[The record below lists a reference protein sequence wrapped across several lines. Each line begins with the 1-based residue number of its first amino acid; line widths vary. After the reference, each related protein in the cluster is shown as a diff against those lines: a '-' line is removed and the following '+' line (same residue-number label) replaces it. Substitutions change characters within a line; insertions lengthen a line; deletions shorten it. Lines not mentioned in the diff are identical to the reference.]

1 MRSRTPLV
9 VLSVLL
15 ILFTG
20 PSVMTAQAHTAS
32 TFTVLVQENGFSQ
45 NSPMIIQNDSI
56 IWHNTDDV
64 SNLTHRLVY
73 DHDGDG
79 LYNGTFDWDSGEL
92 FANCETDENNTQIDQ
107 NCSTSF
113 FVLFDTNWTA
123 GNYSYQDIRSDG
135 SVVNGTIVLQEDVGE
150 HEVQNAPPIGSTFG
164 LIEDE
169 NDLEDEEK
177 SSMSTEQLLL
187 YVAASTGGMSLIL
200 IMLLMVRRSS
210 SNAFEEEE

>member
-1 MRSRTPLV
+1 LV

-79 LYNGTFDWDSGEL
+79 LYNGTHDVVCNLNGSEY
-92 FANCETDENNTQIDQ
+92 
-107 NCSTSF
+107 CSF
-113 FVLFDTNWTA
+113 WLDPQNWTA
-123 GNYSYQDIRSDG
+123 GQWQIEIIEE
-135 SVVNGTIVLQEDVGE
+135 NGTTMYASVTVKADIHVMGNPIGYQFGIDDDEE
-150 HEVQNAPPIGSTFG
+150 IEVEAESTELSQNSLMLIAATSGLGGLLLLVTLMNNRNAPSW
-164 LIEDE
+164 
-169 NDLEDEEK
+169 
-177 SSMSTEQLLL
+177 
-187 YVAASTGGMSLIL
+187 
-200 IMLLMVRRSS
+200 R
-210 SNAFEEEE
+210 EEE

>member
-56 IWHNTDDV
+56 IWYNTDDV

-92 FANCETDENNTQIDQ
+92 VANCETDENNTQIDQ

-164 LIEDE
+164 LVEDE
-169 NDLEDEEK
+169 DDMEDEEK
-177 SSMSTEQLLL
+177 SSLSTEQLLL
-187 YVAASTGGMSLIL
+187 YVAVSTGGMSLIL

>member
-164 LIEDE
+164 LVEDE
-169 NDLEDEEK
+169 DDMEDEEK
-177 SSMSTEQLLL
+177 SSLGTEQLLL
-187 YVAASTGGMSLIL
+187 YVAVSTGGMSLIL